1 MYKHPELDRDN
12 MTPQQALDVLIEGN
26 NRFSNNLQLLNF
38 TTDSAPHK
46 DLYNIVMMN
55 KDRQHPFVSMLSCSD
70 SRAPVEM
77 VFDQALGDVFS
88 VRLAGNIAS
97 DKAIGSLEFGCKYL
111 GSKLIVVL
119 GHTDCGAVKAACDD
133 FKDGHIGEITNLIKP
148 AVRMEKAITQQRNSS
163 NADFVQKVCTLSV
176 QVQMEEILHTSDIL
190 QDMVASRQIGIV
202 GGIYDL
208 ATGKVRFMQETLG
221 F

>member
-1 MYKHPELDRDN
+1 MYKHPLIDRDK
-12 MTPQQALDVLIEGN
+12 MTPQEALDILIDGN
-26 NRFSNNLQLLNF
+26 HRFANNLTAN
-38 TTDSAPHK
+38 K
-46 DLYNIVMMN
+46 DLHNLVMMT
-55 KDRQHPFVSMLSCSD
+55 KEKQHPFVSMLSCSD

-119 GHTDCGAVKAACDD
+119 GHTGCGAVKAACDN

-148 AVRMEKAITQQRNSS
+148 AVRLEKSILEQRDSS
-163 NADFVQKVCTLSV
+163 NAEFVAKVCALSV
-176 QVQMEEILHTSDIL
+176 QVQMDEIMHSSEIL
-190 QDMVASRQIGIV
+190 QDMLANRQIAIV

-208 ATGKVRFMQETLG
+208 STGEVHFMDNAIGL
-221 F
+221 

>member
-1 MYKHPELDRDN
+1 MYKHPLLDRDK
-12 MTPQQALDVLIEGN
+12 MTPQEALDVLIDGN
-26 NRFSNNLQLLNF
+26 HRFANNL
-38 TTDSAPHK
+38 TTNK
-46 DLYNIVMMN
+46 DLHNLVMMT
-55 KDRQHPFVSMLSCSD
+55 KDKQHPFVSMLSCSD

-119 GHTDCGAVKAACDD
+119 GHTGCGAVKAACDN

-148 AVRMEKAITQQRNSS
+148 AVRLEKSILEQRDSS
-163 NADFVQKVCTLSV
+163 NAEFVTKVCELSV
-176 QVQMEEILHTSDIL
+176 QVQMDEIIHSSEIL
-190 QDMVASRQIGIV
+190 QDMLANRQIAIV

-208 ATGKVRFMQETLG
+208 ASGEVHFMDNAIGL
-221 F
+221 

>member
-1 MYKHPELDRDN
+1 MYKHPLLDRDK
-12 MTPQQALDVLIEGN
+12 MTPQEALDILIDGN
-26 NRFSNNLQLLNF
+26 HRFANNLTAN
-38 TTDSAPHK
+38 K
-46 DLYNIVMMN
+46 DLHNLVMMT
-55 KDRQHPFVSMLSCSD
+55 KDKQHPFVSMLSCSD

-119 GHTDCGAVKAACDD
+119 GHTGCGAVKAACDN

-148 AVRMEKAITQQRNSS
+148 AVRLEKSIIGQRDSS
-163 NADFVQKVCTLSV
+163 NPEFVAKVCELSV
-176 QVQMEEILHTSDIL
+176 QVQMDEIMHSSEIL
-190 QDMVASRQIGIV
+190 QDMMANRQIAIV

-208 ATGKVRFMQETLG
+208 GSGEVRFMDNAIGL
-221 F
+221 

>member
-1 MYKHPELDRDN
+1 MYKHPFLDRDK
-12 MTPQQALDVLIEGN
+12 MTPQEALDVLIDGN
-26 NRFSNNLQLLNF
+26 HRFANNLTAN
-38 TTDSAPHK
+38 K
-46 DLYNIVMMN
+46 DLHNLVMMT

-119 GHTDCGAVKAACDD
+119 GHTGCGAVKAACDN

-148 AVRMEKAITQQRNSS
+148 AVRLEKSVLEQRDSS
-163 NADFVQKVCTLSV
+163 NADFVAKVCELSV
-176 QVQMEEILHTSDIL
+176 QVQMDEIIHSSEIV
-190 QDMVASRQIGIV
+190 QDMLANRQIAIV

-208 ATGKVRFMQETLG
+208 ASGEVHFMQNAVGL
-221 F
+221 

>member
-1 MYKHPELDRDN
+1 MYKHPLLDRDK
-12 MTPQQALDVLIEGN
+12 MTPQEALDILIDGN
-26 NRFSNNLQLLNF
+26 HRFANNLTAN
-38 TTDSAPHK
+38 K
-46 DLYNIVMMN
+46 DLHNLVMMT
-55 KDRQHPFVSMLSCSD
+55 KEKQHPFVSMLSCSD

-119 GHTDCGAVKAACDD
+119 GHTACGAVKAACDN

-148 AVRMEKAITQQRNSS
+148 AVRLEKSVTENRDSS
-163 NADFVQKVCTLSV
+163 NTDFVTKVCELSV
-176 QVQMEEILHTSDIL
+176 QVQMDEIIHSSEII
-190 QDMVASRQIGIV
+190 QDMLAGKQIAIV

-208 ATGKVRFMQETLG
+208 ASGEVRFMDNAIGL
-221 F
+221 

>member
-1 MYKHPELDRDN
+1 MYKHPLLDRDK
-12 MTPQQALDVLIEGN
+12 MTPQQALDVLIDGN
-26 NRFSNNLQLLNF
+26 HRFANNLTAN
-38 TTDSAPHK
+38 K
-46 DLYNIVMMN
+46 DLHNLVMMT
-55 KDRQHPFVSMLSCSD
+55 KDKQHPFVSMLSCSD

-111 GSKLIVVL
+111 GSKLVVVL
-119 GHTDCGAVKAACDD
+119 GHTGCGAVKAACDN

-148 AVRMEKAITQQRNSS
+148 AVRMEKSIVENRSSS
-163 NADFVQKVCTLSV
+163 NDDFVAKVCALSV
-176 QVQMEEILHTSDIL
+176 QVQIDEIMHTSDIL
-190 QDMVASRQIGIV
+190 QDMVASKQIAII

-208 ATGKVRFMQETLG
+208 ATGEVSFMQNALG
-221 F
+221 L

>member
-1 MYKHPELDRDN
+1 MYKHPLLDRDK
-12 MTPQQALDVLIEGN
+12 MTPQEALDVLIDGN
-26 NRFSNNLQLLNF
+26 HRFANNL
-38 TTDSAPHK
+38 TTNK
-46 DLYNIVMMN
+46 DLHNLVMMT
-55 KDRQHPFVSMLSCSD
+55 KDKQHPFVSMLSCSD

-119 GHTDCGAVKAACDD
+119 GHTGCGAVKAACDN

-148 AVRMEKAITQQRNSS
+148 AVRLEKSILQSRDSS
-163 NADFVQKVCTLSV
+163 NAEFVAKVCELSV
-176 QVQMEEILHTSDIL
+176 QVQMDEIIHSSEIL
-190 QDMVASRQIGIV
+190 QDMLANRQIAIV

-208 ATGKVRFMQETLG
+208 ASGEVHFMENAVGL
-221 F
+221 

>member
-1 MYKHPELDRDN
+1 
-12 MTPQQALDVLIEGN
+12 MTPQEALDILIDGN
-26 NRFSNNLQLLNF
+26 HRFANNLTAN
-38 TTDSAPHK
+38 K
-46 DLYNIVMMN
+46 DLHNLVMMT
-55 KDRQHPFVSMLSCSD
+55 KDKQHPFVSMLSCSD

-119 GHTDCGAVKAACDD
+119 GHTGCGAVKAACDN

-148 AVRMEKAITQQRNSS
+148 AVRLEKSILEQRDSS
-163 NADFVQKVCTLSV
+163 NAEFVAKVCALSV
-176 QVQMEEILHTSDIL
+176 QVQMDEIMHSSEIL
-190 QDMVASRQIGIV
+190 QDMLASRQIAIV

-208 ATGKVRFMQETLG
+208 ASGEVHFMDNAIGL
-221 F
+221 

>member
-1 MYKHPELDRDN
+1 MYKHPLLDRDK
-12 MTPQQALDVLIEGN
+12 MTPQEALDILIDGN
-26 NRFSNNLQLLNF
+26 HRFANNLTAN
-38 TTDSAPHK
+38 K
-46 DLYNIVMMN
+46 DLHNLVMMT
-55 KDRQHPFVSMLSCSD
+55 KEKQHPFVSMLSCSD

-119 GHTDCGAVKAACDD
+119 GHTGCGAVKAACDN

-148 AVRMEKAITQQRNSS
+148 AVRLEKSVLQNRDSS
-163 NADFVQKVCTLSV
+163 NTEFVTKVCELSV
-176 QVQMEEILHTSDIL
+176 QVQMDEIIHSSEIL
-190 QDMVASRQIGIV
+190 QDMLANRQIAIV

-208 ATGKVRFMQETLG
+208 GSGEVHFMDNAIGL
-221 F
+221 

>member
-1 MYKHPELDRDN
+1 MYKHPLLDRDK

-26 NRFSNNLQLLNF
+26 HRFANNL
-38 TTDSAPHK
+38 TTNK
-46 DLYNIVMMN
+46 DLHNLVMMA
-55 KDRQHPFVSMLSCSD
+55 KEKQHPFVSMLSCSD

-119 GHTDCGAVKAACDD
+119 GHTGCGAVKAACDD

-148 AVRMEKAITQQRNSS
+148 AVRLEKSILQDRNSD
-163 NADFVQKVCTLSV
+163 NADFVQRVCELSV
-176 QVQMEEILHTSDIL
+176 QVQMDEILHSSEML
-190 QDMVASRQIGIV
+190 QDMVAGKQIAVV

-208 ATGKVRFMQETLG
+208 VSGDVRFMPNAVGL
-221 F
+221 

>member
-1 MYKHPELDRDN
+1 MYKHPLIDRDK
-12 MTPQQALDVLIEGN
+12 MTPQEALDILIDGN
-26 NRFSNNLQLLNF
+26 HRFANNLTAN
-38 TTDSAPHK
+38 K
-46 DLYNIVMMN
+46 DLHNLVMMT
-55 KDRQHPFVSMLSCSD
+55 KDKQHPFVSMLSCSD

-119 GHTDCGAVKAACDD
+119 GHTGCGAVKAACDN

-148 AVRMEKAITQQRNSS
+148 AVRLEKSILEQRDSS
-163 NADFVQKVCTLSV
+163 NAEFVAKVCELSV
-176 QVQMEEILHTSDIL
+176 QVQMDEIIHSSEIL
-190 QDMVASRQIGIV
+190 QDMLANRQIAIV

-208 ATGKVRFMQETLG
+208 ASGEVHFMENAVGL
-221 F
+221 

>member
-1 MYKHPELDRDN
+1 MYKHPLIDSDK
-12 MTPQQALDVLIEGN
+12 MTPQEALDILIEGN
-26 NRFSNNLQLLNF
+26 HRFANNLTAN
-38 TTDSAPHK
+38 K
-46 DLYNIVMMN
+46 DLHNLVMMT
-55 KDRQHPFVSMLSCSD
+55 KDKQHPFVSMLSCSD

-119 GHTDCGAVKAACDD
+119 GHTGCGAVKAACDD

-148 AVRMEKAITQQRNSS
+148 ALRLEKSVLEHRHSKND
-163 NADFVQKVCTLSV
+163 DFVAKVCELSV
-176 QVQMEEILHTSDIL
+176 KVQINEIVRSSDIIE
-190 QDMVASRQIGIV
+190 DMLLDHRIGIV
-202 GGIYDL
+202 GGIYNI
-208 ATGKVRFMQETLG
+208 ATGEVKFIESTIIV
-221 F
+221 

>member
-1 MYKHPELDRDN
+1 MYKHPLLDRDK
-12 MTPQQALDVLIEGN
+12 MTPQEALDVLIDGN
-26 NRFSNNLQLLNF
+26 HRFANNLTAN
-38 TTDSAPHK
+38 K
-46 DLYNIVMMN
+46 DLHNLVMMT
-55 KDRQHPFVSMLSCSD
+55 KDKQHPFVSMLSCSD

-119 GHTDCGAVKAACDD
+119 GHTGCGAVKAACDN

-148 AVRMEKAITQQRNSS
+148 AVRLEKTILEQRDSS
-163 NADFVQKVCTLSV
+163 NAEFVAKVCELSV
-176 QVQMEEILHTSDIL
+176 QVQMDEIIHSSEIV
-190 QDMVASRQIGIV
+190 QDMLANKQIAIV

-208 ATGKVRFMQETLG
+208 ASGNVHFMENAVGL
-221 F
+221 